1 MLIHRSRCSYRPGS
15 SITLNPFC
23 EGLDLQTLDGRDTT
37 WALLPLNMLNLI
49 HDAKAISLPRDA
61 TIIVE

>member
-15 SITLNPFC
+15 SITLNAFC
-23 EGLDLQTLDGRDTT
+23 EGLDLRTLDGRDTT
-37 WALLPLNMLNLI
+37 CALLPLNVLN
-49 HDAKAISLPRDA
+49 ISLPRDA